1 MTIQTEVKATG
12 LELTPAIKG
21 YIEEKVGQLEKL
33 VDTSTG
39 GVRAEVE
46 VGKTTDH
53 HKHGDIFKAE
63 INLYVNGNVYRAVA
77 TTSDL
82 YAALD
87 EMKDEVARQIVSKKD
102 KDQTLFRRS
111 ARKLKNLLRF
121 GR

>member
-21 YIEEKVGQLEKL
+21 YVEEKVGQLERL

-53 HKHGDIFKAE
+53 HRHGDVFKSE
-63 INLYVNGNVYRAVA
+63 INLYVSGAVYRAVT

-82 YAALD
+82 YAAID
-87 EMKDEVARQIVSKKD
+87 EMKDEVARQIVSKKN
-102 KDQTLFRRS
+102 KNQTLFRRG
-111 ARKLKNLLRF
+111 ARRLKNILRF

>member
-1 MTIQTEVKATG
+1 MTIPTEVKATG

-21 YIEEKVGQLEKL
+21 YIEEKISQLERL

-53 HKHGDIFKAE
+53 HRHGDVFRAE
-63 INLYVNGNVYRAVA
+63 INLHVNGGAYRAAA
-77 TTSDL
+77 TTGDL

-87 EMKDEVARQIVSKKD
+87 EMKDEVARQIVSQKD
-102 KDQTLFRRS
+102 KKQTLLRRS
-111 ARKLKNLLRF
+111 ARKIKNFLRF

>member
-1 MTIQTEVKATG
+1 MNIQTEVKATG

-21 YIEEKVGQLEKL
+21 YVEEKVGQLEKL
-33 VDTSTG
+33 VDVTTG

-46 VGKTTDH
+46 VGKTTH
-53 HKHGDIFKAE
+53 HHHHGDVFRAE
-63 INLYVNGNVYRAVA
+63 INLYVNGSAYRAVT

-82 YAALD
+82 YAAID

-102 KDQTLFRRS
+102 KKQTLFRRS
-111 ARKLKNLLRF
+111 ARKLKDFLRW

>member
-21 YIEEKVGQLEKL
+21 YVEEKVGQLERL

-53 HKHGDIFKAE
+53 HRHGDVFRAE
-63 INLYVNGNVYRAVA
+63 INFHVNGEVYRAVT

-87 EMKDEVARQIVSKKD
+87 EMKDEAARQIVSKKD
-102 KDQTLFRRS
+102 KKLTLFRRS
-111 ARKLKNLLRF
+111 ARKIKDLLRF